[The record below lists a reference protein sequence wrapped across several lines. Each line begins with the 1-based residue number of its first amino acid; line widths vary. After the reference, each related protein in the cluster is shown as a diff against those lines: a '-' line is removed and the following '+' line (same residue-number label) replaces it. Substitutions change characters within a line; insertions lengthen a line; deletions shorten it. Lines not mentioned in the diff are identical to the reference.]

1 MIVLTIAKGAGMSH
15 LPDRSSVIERMIGA
29 ARLNVATYEEVEH
42 DANATAQ
49 AGLIVMA
56 AALIAGLATYPVSG
70 LDNVGGTFVQVFMSW
85 LVTSALAYLV
95 GTKLIP
101 GTETQSSVEELLRT
115 IGFAHTPYFL
125 WVLAIVPILGSFAV
139 LIGTI
144 WALVAQ
150 VVAIRQALDIST
162 GRAIAVI
169 LLSFVVLIVFAIVLV
184 IVIGVGIATFG

>member
-1 MIVLTIAKGAGMSH
+1 MSYQ
-15 LPDRSSVIERMIGA
+15 PADSSVISRMIGA
-29 ARLNVATYEEVEH
+29 ARFNIATYEEVEH

-56 AALIAGLATYPVSG
+56 AALISGLATYPVDG
-70 LDNVGGTFVQVFMSW
+70 WDNVGGTFVQVFMSW

-101 GTETQSSVEELLRT
+101 GKETQSSVEELLRT

-125 WVLAIVPILGSFAV
+125 WMLAIVPILGAFAV
-139 LIGTI
+139 LIGSI
-144 WALVAQ
+144 WAFVAQ

-169 LLSFVVLIVFAIVLV
+169 LLSFVVLIVFAIILIV
-184 IVIGVGIATFG
+184 VIGIGIATFG